1 MHKRNMMTMKKLTLT
16 MIALLALL
24 PAVSFAQS
32 KTVKA
37 PSLDIKVPQVGK
49 LCIVTGSEIN
59 IRKSPSATAP
69 KLMTTCYPGS
79 DDCTLIWSGQKG
91 RGFNSPFTA
100 SQNQVMP
107 IIDETPEWFKVIPN
121 EYYSIQGYIS
131 KKFSKICEVSPIT
144 PDMLSL
150 YDSYDYENMQKPGIV
165 KGKYAGYAIIDC
177 NGYETAGYSVG
188 RIIDGYL
195 ISVPVPTKKWVGF
208 EYDDQCKRV
217 KVKKDNETLTFY
229 YGKEVAYI
237 EDEYNQCLDFSKLTD
252 QEIAGILYYL
262 EVKPGVTS
270 DIGDI
275 YTNVNGQ
282 IVKVFTYDLTNSS
295 FKVARTDVAPEVLI
309 AE

>member
-1 MHKRNMMTMKKLTLT
+1 MKKLTLT

-100 SQNQVMP
+100 NQNQVLP

-121 EYYSIQGYIS
+121 AYYAIQGYIS
-131 KKFSKICEVSPIT
+131 QKFSKACEVPPIT
-144 PDMLSL
+144 PEMLNC

-295 FKVARTDVAPEVLI
+295 FKVARTDVAPEVIL